1 MRNHDKWKRFFNR
14 FSHLFIVGFFLII
27 LFSCFSAHLFF
38 NGVTSNVEDNF
49 IRITMNAWPG
59 YSYHTF
65 LAFEKSFFDE
75 QGVNAEVNMFDDY
88 ADSLDAFKSGGFDGF
103 FGVYSD
109 VLSLGLEGYSL
120 SVVYA
125 ADFSNGGDVI
135 ISSPDIKE
143 ISDLKGKTIGVVAM
157 NSFSHFF
164 VLDLLKK
171 NGLSESD
178 VNIVGVSESE
188 VLRMLKAGYIDAGNT
203 MEPFVSEAIAEGY
216 NLLATSADVPGSIID
231 VLAVKNDVIKES
243 PEKVRRFIDALFI
256 SEEYLVENPEKSYS
270 YIGAR
275 TGVDSYDLSRDLRG
289 IKILNREENQRL
301 FNKGEEGSL
310 YEKGQFVLDFLTER
324 GISNQSFNIEDFIDP
339 GFVLGGKYD

>member
-1 MRNHDKWKRFFNR
+1 MKNYKKWKDFFNR
-14 FSHLFIVGFFLII
+14 FSPLFIIGFFLIV
-27 LFSCFSAHLFF
+27 LLSCFLAHLFF
-38 NGVTSNVEDNF
+38 NGFASNVEDNF

-65 LAFEKSFFDE
+65 LAFEKSFFDR
-75 QGVNAEVNMFDDY
+75 QDVNVEVNIFDNY
-88 ADSLDAFKSGGFDGF
+88 ADSLDTFKNGGFDGF

-109 VLSLGLEGYSL
+109 VLSLALEGYPVSI
-120 SVVYA
+120 VYA

-171 NGLSESD
+171 NGLNESD
-178 VNIVGVSESE
+178 VNIVGVFESE

-203 MEPFVSEAIAEGY
+203 MEPFASEAIDEGY

-243 PEKVRRFIDALFI
+243 PEKVRRFINALFM

-270 YIGAR
+270 YISAR
-275 TGVDSYDLSRDLRG
+275 TGVDSYDLSRDLKG

-301 FNKGEEGSL
+301 FNRGEEGSL
-310 YEKGQFVLDFLTER
+310 YEKGQFVLDFFTER
-324 GISNQSFNIEDFIDP
+324 GISNQSFEIEDFIDSS
-339 GFVLGGKYD
+339 FILGGEYA